1 VLWAHRM
8 ASVLVLAACIAAEVS
23 AAAEGRRLGL
33 PLIRL
38 GSAHQANHTPPFLG
52 TRQPPIFTSAMEQRR
67 SLAPK
72 NYFEEY
78 YSYPWHNPLGSDPD
92 LWVTMPD
99 GCTTGCTNSRK
110 CFRGCCDSCCQCTP
124 GYCRASRE
132 IIECMGRR
140 NFTLDHLT
148 LAGTLYNARTV
159 NLEGSNISY
168 LNGESTI
175 SKLSALEY
183 LSLKDTNLM
192 QMDRNALA
200 NKSLLKSLDISHN
213 DNLEDLE
220 EGIFAELIAL
230 EYLNIPKHQVHRL
243 CLFGL
248 NAFNSSAWSE
258 LSQSYTTVVYVDGLE
273 HPDVPCHCHYD
284 NFTKVG
290 LCERGGRDISAAIK
304 LEAAIICVLASIA
317 VFFHNCS
324 PFLLSTT

>member
-1 VLWAHRM
+1 M
-8 ASVLVLAACIAAEVS
+8 
-23 AAAEGRRLGL
+23 
-33 PLIRL
+33 
-38 GSAHQANHTPPFLG
+38 
-52 TRQPPIFTSAMEQRR
+52 
-67 SLAPK
+67 
-72 NYFEEY
+72 
-78 YSYPWHNPLGSDPD
+78 
-92 LWVTMPD
+92 
-99 GCTTGCTNSRK
+99 
-110 CFRGCCDSCCQCTP
+110 